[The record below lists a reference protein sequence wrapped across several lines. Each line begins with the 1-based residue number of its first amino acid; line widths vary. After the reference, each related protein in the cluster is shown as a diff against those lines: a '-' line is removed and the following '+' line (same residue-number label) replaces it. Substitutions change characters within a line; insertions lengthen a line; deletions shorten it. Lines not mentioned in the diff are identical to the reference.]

1 MEIWKKMWVGV
12 FFLNTVYKSH
22 DKTQAN
28 EQKIYNTQKYAKT
41 NNCFY
46 ITFGEGSY
54 SQKDGWSVQGAKKS
68 VNAVW
73 GCIIVMRCIVVGEK
87 HVLRGPRM

>member
-1 MEIWKKMWVGV
+1 
-12 FFLNTVYKSH
+12 VYKSH

-46 ITFGEGSY
+46 VTFGEGSY

-68 VNAVW
+68 VNAV
-73 GCIIVMRCIVVGEK
+73 
-87 HVLRGPRM
+87 